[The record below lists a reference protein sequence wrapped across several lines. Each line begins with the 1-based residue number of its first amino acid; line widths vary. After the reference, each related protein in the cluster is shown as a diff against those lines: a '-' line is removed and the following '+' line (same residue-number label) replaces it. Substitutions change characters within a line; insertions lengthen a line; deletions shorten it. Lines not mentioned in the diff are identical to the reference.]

1 MSLRVITSSQ
11 EALFKHDFNL
21 DLYDS
26 CNETTLLLSDPITEI
41 RAYALN
47 RTNVRRSINVLT
59 DSVSKSYNSTQL
71 CGRITYTLLDKNFK
85 PAPDFISI
93 EFFEGW

>member
-1 MSLRVITSSQ
+1 M
-11 EALFKHDFNL
+11 
-21 DLYDS
+21 
-26 CNETTLLLSDPITEI
+26 
-41 RAYALN
+41 
-47 RTNVRRSINVLT
+47 LT